1 LFPDTKVV
9 HIDVDNEKMKLT
21 DSMVQGE
28 MHQLFG

>member
-1 LFPDTKVV
+1 V